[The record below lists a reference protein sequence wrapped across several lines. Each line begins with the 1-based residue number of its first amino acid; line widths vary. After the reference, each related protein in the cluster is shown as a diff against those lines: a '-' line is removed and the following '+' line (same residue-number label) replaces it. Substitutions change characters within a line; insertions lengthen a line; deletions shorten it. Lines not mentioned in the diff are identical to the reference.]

1 MCGTVMQG
9 YEAQHCH
16 NGWQQRPCRV
26 TLVNSGTRWQSL
38 KYSLQ
43 GVLLPRQEEQ
53 TTLKTVMEFLGLGKA
68 THEELTAMGHVK
80 ANRGHAENSQYPG

>member
-1 MCGTVMQG
+1 M
-9 YEAQHCH
+9 
-16 NGWQQRPCRV
+16 
-26 TLVNSGTRWQSL
+26 
-38 KYSLQ
+38 
-43 GVLLPRQEEQ
+43 LLPRQEEQ